1 MTGKRLRMLRVGKD
15 RRMQLLLGVILG
27 VVGYMFVDD
36 PQVLASVLDAMSEFV
51 VEKGTNDE

>member
-15 RRMQLLLGVILG
+15 RRMQLLLGVVIG
-27 VVGYMFVDD
+27 VCGYMFVDD

-51 VEKGTNDE
+51 MEKGVEK

>member
-15 RRMQLLLGVILG
+15 RRMQLLLGVAIG
-27 VVGYMFVDD
+27 VCGYMFVDD

-51 VEKGTNDE
+51 IEKGVANE

>member
-51 VEKGTNDE
+51 VEKGTSDE

>member
-51 VEKGTNDE
+51 VQKGTNDE

>member
-1 MTGKRLRMLRVGKD
+1 
-15 RRMQLLLGVILG
+15 MQLLLGVILG

>member
-51 VEKGTNDE
+51 VEKGSNDE